1 MKSIT
6 KTAEELL
13 KRRGLL
19 KSQIISDENELKT
32 FKDASSGFLQK
43 LEIYRKEIEKAKE
56 NKESEEH
63 CKNILKDF
71 FNGGFEYN
79 CNTKGKIDLVIK
91 YKNEVK
97 AIVET
102 KNYDN
107 KNEMIK
113 DNDYYYKSFYQ
124 SVLYYYKAKKDL
136 NKDLSVEHVIITD
149 FYNLY
154 LFLRSDFEFISE
166 NKQIINFFNVRKI
179 DIDSKDFYNS
189 SKAIL
194 EKINREVVGYKINL
208 FEDEAETIYRFLSPY
223 NICSL
228 RVNNDFNIIS
238 NTFYREIIYMMGLEE
253 NKEGKLV
260 LNKIDNTLIKLT
272 MDILDED
279 LSGEE
284 KFEEALK
291 LNILWINRILFLKML
306 EAQLRVFR
314 NDNNLHI
321 LNPNEIVDYS
331 FLYTLFF
338 KVLAKSKERRITENK
353 ESEYYKHIP
362 YLNSSLFEET
372 EKEKTNTITKLN
384 NSLKMKIMTGSV
396 LYKDRDFDKKELT
409 FLEYILRF
417 LNCYIFNSGGNN
429 SDNSNINKNTIIKS
443 SVLGLVFE
451 RLNGY
456 KDGSHFTP
464 PAITMYMAKYSI
476 EKAIVGKFN
485 KYFEGSGF
493 KNIEEIKNYVDANI
507 HKIKDEVKYIID
519 SIKIIDPA
527 CGSGHFLVACL
538 NELIK
543 IKSYLHVLSPD
554 IKVDIFDDELVINY
568 TNGEEYKYNMENG
581 EINETKQNIQ
591 KTLFEAKKH
600 IINNQLY
607 GVDINPNSVN
617 ICRLRLWIELLKSS
631 YYTSKDYIDLA
642 ILPNLEF
649 KILPA
654 NSLIE
659 LEENDNGNNLKLSW
673 DRTEL
678 IKNMRDYF
686 NADFESKKEIRKN
699 VLKLLKEYS
708 EYNLK
713 LKDYNPFDMLKSY
726 DFFDSGIM
734 FGIDKF
740 DIVIMN
746 PPYFQLTGKHKYLNY
761 FEKGKTKVADIYQL
775 FMETALNKLLSE
787 NGIVSAVVSNKWMR
801 AGYGERTRAFL
812 YNNAYV
818 FEVIDLGAN
827 WFDSA
832 TVDTN
837 IITYTKCKEKQE
849 FIEAYKISKCE
860 NIEEEKKSFSN
871 WIASPSARND
881 DNGDD
886 ENNNGASAHCMQIA
900 DGRNDADNNVAVAHC
915 VETAKGRKGRFP
927 LTSMSSEKAHKGL
940 KPLVVKNS
948 DNSEMANFVFP
959 SKDYG
964 AWIILNKHEKN
975 ILAKVQKFKP
985 LKDWNIQIN
994 YGIKTGFN
1002 EAFIIDEETKN
1013 KLIKEDKKSAEI
1025 IKPLLRG
1032 RDIKRY
1038 SYDNK
1043 GLYLIN
1049 AHNGVKEKNISPI
1062 DINKYK
1068 AIKKHL
1074 DKFYSELEKRYDKGD
1089 TPYNLRNC
1097 AYLEDFEK
1105 PKIVWKEMGSLPA
1118 FTLDNKNYYA
1128 NDTCRILTGEYL
1140 HYLVAIFNSKCW
1152 DFIFKKFYA
1161 GGGLGDEGFR
1171 YKSEFMLDT
1180 TIPEVDKNILKEIE
1194 GLVDEILKIKS
1205 KNSNEDVSII
1215 EKEIDKIVYKLY
1227 NLNDGEIRLIERK

>member
-6 KTAEELL
+6 KEAKELL
-13 KRRGLL
+13 KRRDLL
-19 KSQIISDENELKT
+19 KSSIFSNLSNTEELNNL
-32 FKDASSGFLQK
+32 SEK
-43 LEIYRKEIEKAKE
+43 LEIYKNGIRKAKE
-56 NKESEEH
+56 DKESEEH

-71 FNGGFEYN
+71 LNGAFKYN
-79 CNTKGKIDLVIK
+79 CNTKGKIDLTIK
-91 YKNEVK
+91 YEGNIK
-97 AIVET
+97 AIIET

-107 KNEMIK
+107 KTEMIK

-124 SVLYYYKAKKDL
+124 SVLYYYQSRKNI
-136 NKDLSVEHVIITD
+136 NKDMTVEHIIITD
-149 FYNLY
+149 FENIY
-154 LFLRSDFEFISE
+154 LFLRSDFEYLTA
-166 NKQIINFFNVRKI
+166 NKQIINFFNVKKI
-179 DIDSKDFYNS
+179 DTNTKDFYNS

-208 FEDEAETIYRFLSPY
+208 FEDDAEIIFKFLSPY

-228 RVNNDFNIIS
+228 KTNNDFNIIS

-253 NKEGKLV
+253 TKDKKLV
-260 LNKIDNTLIKLT
+260 LNKVDNTLIKLT

-279 LSGEE
+279 LKGEE
-284 KFEEALK
+284 KFETALK
-291 LNILWINRILFLKML
+291 LNILWINRILFLKIL

-314 NDNNLHI
+314 DDNNLHI
-321 LNPNEIVDYS
+321 LNYNEIVDYS

-353 ESEYYKHIP
+353 ENEYYKHIP

-372 EKEKTNTITKLN
+372 EEEKINSITKLN
-384 NSLKMKIMTGSV
+384 NSLKMKIMSGSV
-396 LYKDRDFDKKELT
+396 LYKDRDFDKKELN

-417 LNCYIFNSGGNN
+417 LNCYIFNAINDS
-429 SDNSNINKNTIIKS
+429 SNINKNTIIKS
-443 SVLGLVFE
+443 SILGLVFE

-476 EKAIVGKFN
+476 EKSIVSKFN
-485 KYFEGSGF
+485 KFFKDANF
-493 KNIEEIKNYVDANI
+493 KNIDEIKIYVDANI
-507 HKIKDEVKYIID
+507 HKIKEQVKYILD
-519 SIKIIDPA
+519 SITIIDPA

-543 IKSYLHVLSPD
+543 IKSYLHVLSND
-554 IKVDIFDDELVINY
+554 IKVDIEDDELVINY
-568 TNGEEYKYNMENG
+568 INGAEYKYNMEGGNIS
-581 EINETKQNIQ
+581 EIKQKIQ
-591 KTLFEAKKH
+591 KILFEAKKH

-631 YYTSKDYIDLA
+631 YYLENNGADKYIDLE

-649 KILPA
+649 KVLSA

-659 LEENDNGNNLKLSW
+659 LEEKEGNNNLKLAY
-673 DRTEL
+673 DKTEL
-678 IKNMRDYF
+678 VKNMREYF
-686 NADFESKKEIRKN
+686 NADFETKKEIRKK

-708 EYNLK
+708 QYNTK

-726 DFFDSGIM
+726 DFFDSEIM
-734 FGIDKF
+734 FGIDSF

-746 PPYFQLTGKHKYLNY
+746 PPYFQLTGKHKYLHY
-761 FEKGKTKVADIYQL
+761 FEKGKNKTADIYQL
-775 FMETALNKLLSE
+775 FMETALNKLLSQI
-787 NGIVSAVVSNKWMR
+787 GVVSAVVSNKWMR
-801 AGYGERTRAFL
+801 AGYGERTREFL
-812 YNNAYV
+812 YNNCYV
-818 FEVIDLGAN
+818 FEIIDLGAN
-827 WFDSA
+827 WFESA

-837 IITYTKCKEKQE
+837 IITYAKDREKQE
-849 FIEAYKISKCE
+849 KIEAYKISKCE
-860 NIEEEKKSFSN
+860 NIELNKNEK
-871 WIASPSARND
+871 
-881 DNGDD
+881 DNF
-886 ENNNGASAHCMQIA
+886 IF
-900 DGRNDADNNVAVAHC
+900 
-915 VETAKGRKGRFP
+915 T
-927 LTSMSSEKAHKGL
+927 
-940 KPLVVKNS
+940 
-948 DNSEMANFVFP
+948 

-964 AWIILNKHEKN
+964 AWIILNKTEKD
-975 ILAKVQKFKP
+975 ILEKVKKFKP

-1013 KLIKEDKKSAEI
+1013 KLILEDKKSKEI

-1038 SYDNK
+1038 SYDFKN
-1043 GLYLIN
+1043 LYLIN
-1049 AHNGVKEKNISPI
+1049 THNGIKEKNILPI
-1062 DINKYK
+1062 DINKYS

-1074 DKFYSELEKRYDKGD
+1074 DKYYSDLEVRQDKGI

-1105 PKIVWKEMGSLPA
+1105 SKIVWKEMGSSPA

-1128 NDTCRILTGEYL
+1128 NDTCRIITGDNL

-1180 TIPEVDKNILKEIE
+1180 AIPEVDKKTEKEIINLVEKVIE
-1194 GLVDEILKIKS
+1194 GKKKGIDTREFEV
-1205 KNSNEDVSII
+1205 
-1215 EKEIDKIVYKLY
+1215 EIDKIVYELY
-1227 NLNDGEIRLIERK
+1227 NLNENEIKIIEGKD

>member
-6 KTAEELL
+6 KKAEELL
-13 KRRGLL
+13 KRRDLL
-19 KSQIISDENELKT
+19 KSSIISDENELEISLKT
-32 FKDASSGFLQK
+32 FKEK

-71 FNGGFEYN
+71 LSGGFKYN

-91 YKNEVK
+91 YKNETH
-97 AIVET
+97 AIIET

-124 SVLYYYKAKKDL
+124 SVLYYYKSRKDL
-136 NKDLSVEHVIITD
+136 NKDLSVKHIIITD

-154 LFLRSDFEFISE
+154 LFLRNDFEFIAE
-166 NKQIINFFNVRKI
+166 NKQIINFFNVKKI

-189 SKAIL
+189 SKTIL

-208 FEDEAETIYRFLSPY
+208 FEDNAELIYRFLSPY

-228 RVNNDFNIIS
+228 KSNNDFNIIS

-279 LSGEE
+279 LSREE

-314 NDNNLHI
+314 ADNNLHI
-321 LNPNEIVDYS
+321 LNPNEIVDYY
-331 FLYTLFF
+331 FLYVLFF
-338 KVLAKSKERRITENK
+338 NVLAKSKERRITENK

-372 EKEKTNTITKLN
+372 EKEKINSITKLN

-417 LNCYIFNSGGNN
+417 LNCYIFNS
-429 SDNSNINKNTIIKS
+429 DNADANINKNTIIKS

-476 EKAIVGKFN
+476 EKAILNKFN
-485 KYFEGSGF
+485 KYFEGSDF
-493 KNIEEIKNYVDANI
+493 KNIEEIKNWTDANI
-507 HKIKDEVKYIID
+507 HKIKDDVKYIID
-519 SIKIIDPA
+519 SISIIDPA

-543 IKSYLHVLSPD
+543 IKSYLHVLSAD
-554 IKVDIFDDELVINY
+554 IKVDISDDELVINY
-568 TNGEEYKYNMENG
+568 INGTEYKYNMENG
-581 EINETKQNIQ
+581 EINETKQKIQ

-631 YYTSKDYIDLA
+631 YYVEDANLGLNKEYIDLA
-642 ILPNLEF
+642 TLPNLEF

-659 LEENDNGNNLKLSW
+659 LEENDSNNNLKLSW

-686 NADFESKKEIRKN
+686 NADFNRKKEIRKT

-708 EYNLK
+708 EYNIK

-787 NGIVSAVVSNKWMR
+787 TGIVSAVVSNKWMR

-812 YNNAYV
+812 YNSAYV

-827 WFDSA
+827 WFESA

-837 IITYTKCKEKQE
+837 IITYTKGKEKQE
-849 FIEAYKISKCE
+849 FIEAYKISKCD
-860 NIEEEKKSFSN
+860 NIEKEKKIV
-871 WIASPSARND
+871 IASNKRELNVDCFGLRPRND
-881 DNGDD
+881 ESEQSN
-886 ENNNGASAHCMQIA
+886 
-900 DGRNDADNNVAVAHC
+900 NNVASAHC
-915 VETAKGRKGRFP
+915 VETTQGASHTEGGQSSRDADAKAA
-927 LTSMSSEKAHKGL
+927 LLSAN
-940 KPLVVKNS
+940 KN
-948 DNSEMANFVFP
+948 FIFP

-964 AWIILNKHEKN
+964 AWIILNNIEKD

-1013 KLIKEDKKSAEI
+1013 KLIAEDKKSAEI

-1038 SYDNK
+1038 SYDFKN
-1043 GLYLIN
+1043 LYLICTFPTLN
-1049 AHNGVKEKNISPI
+1049 LNISDYPAI
-1062 DINKYK
+1062 EKYLKSFGKRLEQSGEVGCRKKTTNKWFETQDIIAYYK
-1068 AIKKHL
+1068 
-1074 DKFYSELEKRYDKGD
+1074 
-1089 TPYNLRNC
+1089 
-1097 AYLEDFEK
+1097 DFEK
-1105 PKIVWKEMGSLPA
+1105 PKIVWASVGENEYSYIEKGIYL
-1118 FTLDNKNYYA
+1118 LDTNYFLVCD
-1128 NDTCRILTGEYL
+1128 NENILKYL
-1140 HYLVAIFNSKCW
+1140 IGIFNSKLFLFALSNK
-1152 DFIFKKFYA
+1152 DTPLGE
-1161 GGGLGDEGFR
+1161 GGAWR
-1171 YKSEFMLDT
+1171 HYKYNLENM
-1180 TIPEVDKNILKEIE
+1180 TIPEVDKKTEDKVVSLIE
-1194 GLVDEILKIKS
+1194 R
-1205 KNSNEDVSII
+1205 II
-1215 EKEIDKIVYKLY
+1215 EKKRSKVDSLE
-1227 NLNDGEIRLIERK
+1227 EER

>member
-6 KTAEELL
+6 KEAKELL
-13 KRRGLL
+13 KRRDLL
-19 KSQIISDENELKT
+19 KSSIFSNLSNTEELNNL
-32 FKDASSGFLQK
+32 SEK
-43 LEIYRKEIEKAKE
+43 LEIYKNGIKKAKE
-56 NKESEEH
+56 DKESEEH

-71 FNGGFEYN
+71 LNGAFKYN
-79 CNTKGKIDLVIK
+79 CNTKGKIDLTIK
-91 YKNEVK
+91 YEGNIK
-97 AIVET
+97 AIIET

-107 KNEMIK
+107 KTEMIK

-124 SVLYYYKAKKDL
+124 SVLYYYQSRKNI
-136 NKDLSVEHVIITD
+136 NKDMTVEHIIITD
-149 FYNLY
+149 FENIY
-154 LFLRSDFEFISE
+154 LFLRSDFEYLTA
-166 NKQIINFFNVRKI
+166 NKQIINFFNVKKI
-179 DIDSKDFYNS
+179 DTNTKDFYNS

-208 FEDEAETIYRFLSPY
+208 FEDDAEIIFKFLSPY

-228 RVNNDFNIIS
+228 KTNNDFNIIS

-253 NKEGKLV
+253 TKDKKLV
-260 LNKIDNTLIKLT
+260 LNKVDNTLIKLT

-279 LSGEE
+279 LKGEE
-284 KFEEALK
+284 KFETALK
-291 LNILWINRILFLKML
+291 LNILWINRILFLKIL

-314 NDNNLHI
+314 DDNNLHI
-321 LNPNEIVDYS
+321 LNYNEIVDYS

-353 ESEYYKHIP
+353 ENEYYKHIP

-372 EKEKTNTITKLN
+372 EEEKINSITKLN
-384 NSLKMKIMTGSV
+384 NSLKMKIMSGSV
-396 LYKDRDFDKKELT
+396 LYKDRDFDKKELN

-417 LNCYIFNSGGNN
+417 LNCYIFNAINDS
-429 SDNSNINKNTIIKS
+429 SNINKNTIIKS
-443 SVLGLVFE
+443 SILGLVFE

-476 EKAIVGKFN
+476 EKSIVNKFN
-485 KYFEGSGF
+485 KFFKDANF
-493 KNIEEIKNYVDANI
+493 KNIDEIKIYVDANI
-507 HKIKDEVKYIID
+507 HKIKEQVKYILD
-519 SIKIIDPA
+519 SITIIDPA

-543 IKSYLHVLSPD
+543 IKSYLHVLSND
-554 IKVDIFDDELVINY
+554 IKVDIEDDELVINY
-568 TNGEEYKYNMENG
+568 INGTEYKYNMEGGNIS
-581 EINETKQNIQ
+581 EIKQKIQ
-591 KTLFEAKKH
+591 KILFEAKKH

-631 YYTSKDYIDLA
+631 YYLENNGADKYIDLD

-649 KILPA
+649 KVLSA

-659 LEENDNGNNLKLSW
+659 LEEKEGNNNLKLAY
-673 DRTEL
+673 DKTEL
-678 IKNMRDYF
+678 VKNMREYF
-686 NADFESKKEIRKN
+686 NADFETKKEIRKK

-708 EYNLK
+708 QYNTK

-726 DFFDSGIM
+726 DFFDSEIM
-734 FGIDKF
+734 FGIDSF

-746 PPYFQLTGKHKYLNY
+746 PPYFQLTGKHKYLHY
-761 FEKGKTKVADIYQL
+761 FEKGKNKTADIYQL
-775 FMETALNKLLSE
+775 FMETALNKLLSQI
-787 NGIVSAVVSNKWMR
+787 GVVSAVVSNKWMR
-801 AGYGERTRAFL
+801 AGYGERTREFL
-812 YNNAYV
+812 YNNCYV
-818 FEVIDLGAN
+818 FEIIDLGAN
-827 WFDSA
+827 WFESA

-837 IITYTKCKEKQE
+837 IITYAKDREKQE
-849 FIEAYKISKCE
+849 KIEAYKISKCE
-860 NIEEEKKSFSN
+860 NIELNKNEK
-871 WIASPSARND
+871 
-881 DNGDD
+881 DNF
-886 ENNNGASAHCMQIA
+886 IF
-900 DGRNDADNNVAVAHC
+900 
-915 VETAKGRKGRFP
+915 T
-927 LTSMSSEKAHKGL
+927 
-940 KPLVVKNS
+940 
-948 DNSEMANFVFP
+948 

-964 AWIILNKHEKN
+964 AWIILNKTEKD
-975 ILAKVQKFKP
+975 ILEKVKKFKP
-985 LKDWNIQIN
+985 LKDWNINI
-994 YGIKTGFN
+994 YRGILTGFN

-1013 KLIKEDKKSAEI
+1013 KLILEDKKSKEI

-1038 SYDNK
+1038 SYDFKN
-1043 GLYLIN
+1043 LYLIN
-1049 AHNGVKEKNISPI
+1049 THNGIKEKNILPI
-1062 DINKYK
+1062 DINKYS

-1074 DKFYSELEKRYDKGD
+1074 DKYYSDLEVRQDKGI

-1105 PKIVWKEMGSLPA
+1105 SKIVWKEMGSSPA

-1128 NDTCRILTGEYL
+1128 NDTCRIITGDNL

-1180 TIPEVDKNILKEIE
+1180 TIPEIDKKTEKEIVNLVEKVIE
-1194 GLVDEILKIKS
+1194 G
-1205 KNSNEDVSII
+1205 KNKGIDTREF
-1215 EKEIDKIVYKLY
+1215 EEEIDKIVYGLY
-1227 NLNDGEIRLIERK
+1227 NLNENEIKIIEGKD

>member
-6 KTAEELL
+6 KSAEELL
-13 KRRGLL
+13 KRRDLL
-19 KSQIISDENELKT
+19 KSQIVSDENELKISLKT
-32 FKDASSGFLQK
+32 FKYK
-43 LEIYRKEIEKAKE
+43 LEIYRREIEKAKQ

-71 FNGGFEYN
+71 LSGGFEYN
-79 CNTKGKIDLVIK
+79 CNTRGKIDLVIK

-97 AIVET
+97 AIIET

-124 SVLYYYKAKKDL
+124 SVLYYYKSAKDL
-136 NKDLSVEHVIITD
+136 NKDFSVEHIIITD

-154 LFLRSDFEFISE
+154 LFLRSDFEFIAA
-166 NKQIINFFNVRKI
+166 NKQIINFFNVKKI

-189 SKAIL
+189 SKTIL

-208 FEDEAETIYRFLSPY
+208 FTDEAELIYRFLSPY

-228 RVNNDFNIIS
+228 KTNNDFNIIS

-260 LNKIDNTLIKLT
+260 LNKIENTLIKLT

-279 LSGEE
+279 SSAEE

-372 EKEKTNTITKLN
+372 EKEKINSITKLN
-384 NSLKMKIMTGSV
+384 NSLKMKIMSGSV

-417 LNCYIFNSGGNN
+417 LNCYIFNNDN
-429 SDNSNINKNTIIKS
+429 ANSNINKNTIIKS

-485 KYFEGSGF
+485 KYFENSDF

-507 HKIKDEVKYIID
+507 HKIKDDVKYIID
-519 SIKIIDPA
+519 SISVIDPA

-538 NELIK
+538 NEIIK
-543 IKSYLHVLSPD
+543 VKSYLHVLSPD

-568 TNGEEYKYNMENG
+568 INGTEYKYNMEDGNIS
-581 EINETKQNIQ
+581 EIKQNIQ
-591 KTLFEAKKH
+591 KILFEAKKH

-631 YYTSKDYIDLA
+631 YYVEKNYIDLA
-642 ILPNLEF
+642 TLPNLEF

-659 LEENDNGNNLKLSW
+659 LEETDNDNNLKLSW

-686 NADFESKKEIRKN
+686 NADFESKKEIRKA

-708 EYNLK
+708 EYNEK

-734 FGIDKF
+734 FGVDRF
-740 DIVIMN
+740 DIAIMN

-775 FMETALNKLLSE
+775 FMETALNKLISE

-812 YNNAYV
+812 YNNSYV

-827 WFDSA
+827 WFESA

-860 NIEEEKKSFSN
+860 NIEEEKKNVDCF
-871 WIASPSARND
+871 ATARND
-881 DNGDD
+881 
-886 ENNNGASAHCMQIA
+886 ELNNFI
-900 DGRNDADNNVAVAHC
+900 
-915 VETAKGRKGRFP
+915 
-927 LTSMSSEKAHKGL
+927 
-940 KPLVVKNS
+940 
-948 DNSEMANFVFP
+948 FP

-964 AWIILNKHEKN
+964 AWIILNKHEKD
-975 ILAKVQKFKP
+975 ILEKMKKFKP

-1002 EAFIIDEETKN
+1002 EAFIIDENTKN
-1013 KLIKEDKKSAEI
+1013 KLISEDKKSAEI

-1049 AHNGVKEKNISPI
+1049 AHNGIKEKNISPI

-1074 DKFYSELEKRYDKGD
+1074 DKFYFELEKRYDKGD

-1097 AYLEDFEK
+1097 AYLELFENINIAWQRITDK
-1105 PKIVWKEMGSLPA
+1105 NKFVISEKGLYILDSMA
-1118 FTLDNKNYYA
+1118 F
-1128 NDTCRILTGEYL
+1128 I
-1140 HYLVAIFNSKCW
+1140 
-1152 DFIFKKFYA
+1152 
-1161 GGGLGDEGFR
+1161 GGLKSKQEAYYILAILNSNLTYFWIKYNVHEYGDAGFR
-1171 YKSEFMLDT
+1171 LSNQYVEVIP
-1180 TIPEVDKNILKEIE
+1180 IPEVDKKTEIKIV
-1194 GLVDEILKIKS
+1194 GLVDKVIEGKKNNIDTKELEEEIDRIVYGLYGLTEEEIK
-1205 KNSNEDVSII
+1205 II
-1215 EKEIDKIVYKLY
+1215 EGKD
-1227 NLNDGEIRLIERK
+1227 LI

>member
-1 MKSIT
+1 MTVRFRSPAYNHYRMKSIT
-6 KTAEELL
+6 KEAKELL
-13 KRRGLL
+13 KRRDLL
-19 KSQIISDENELKT
+19 KSSIFSNLSNTEELNNL
-32 FKDASSGFLQK
+32 SEK
-43 LEIYRKEIEKAKE
+43 LEIYKNGIRKAKE
-56 NKESEEH
+56 DKESEEH

-71 FNGGFEYN
+71 LNGAFKYN
-79 CNTKGKIDLVIK
+79 CNTKGKIDLTIK
-91 YKNEVK
+91 YEGDIK
-97 AIVET
+97 AIIET

-107 KNEMIK
+107 KTEMIK

-124 SVLYYYKAKKDL
+124 SVLYYYQSRKNI
-136 NKDLSVEHVIITD
+136 NKDMTVEHIIITD
-149 FYNLY
+149 FENIY
-154 LFLRSDFEFISE
+154 LFLRSDFEYLTA
-166 NKQIINFFNVRKI
+166 NKQIINFFNVKKI
-179 DIDSKDFYNS
+179 DTNTKDFYNS

-208 FEDEAETIYRFLSPY
+208 FEDDAEIIFKFLSPY

-228 RVNNDFNIIS
+228 KTNNDFNIIS

-253 NKEGKLV
+253 TKDKKLV
-260 LNKIDNTLIKLT
+260 LNKVDNTLIKLT

-279 LSGEE
+279 LKGEE
-284 KFEEALK
+284 KFETALK
-291 LNILWINRILFLKML
+291 LNILWINRILFLKIL

-314 NDNNLHI
+314 DDNNLHI
-321 LNPNEIVDYS
+321 LNYNEIVDYS

-353 ESEYYKHIP
+353 ENEYYKHIP

-372 EKEKTNTITKLN
+372 EEEKINSITKLN
-384 NSLKMKIMTGSV
+384 NSLKMKIMSGSV
-396 LYKDRDFDKKELT
+396 LYKDRDFDKKELN

-417 LNCYIFNSGGNN
+417 LNCYIFNAINDS
-429 SDNSNINKNTIIKS
+429 SNINKNTIIKS
-443 SVLGLVFE
+443 SILGLVFE

-476 EKAIVGKFN
+476 EKSIVSKFN
-485 KYFEGSGF
+485 KFFKDANF
-493 KNIEEIKNYVDANI
+493 KNIDEIKIYVDANI
-507 HKIKDEVKYIID
+507 HKIKEQVKYILD
-519 SIKIIDPA
+519 SITIIDPA

-543 IKSYLHVLSPD
+543 IKSYLHVLSND
-554 IKVDIFDDELVINY
+554 IKVDIEDDELVINY
-568 TNGEEYKYNMENG
+568 INGTEYKYNMEGGNIS
-581 EINETKQNIQ
+581 EIKQKIQ
-591 KTLFEAKKH
+591 KILFEAKKH

-631 YYTSKDYIDLA
+631 YYLENNGADKYIDLE

-649 KILPA
+649 KVLSA

-659 LEENDNGNNLKLSW
+659 LEEKEGNNNLKLAY
-673 DRTEL
+673 DKTEL
-678 IKNMRDYF
+678 VKNMREYF
-686 NADFESKKEIRKN
+686 NADFETKKEIRKK

-708 EYNLK
+708 QYNTK

-726 DFFDSGIM
+726 DFFDSEIM
-734 FGIDKF
+734 FGTDSF

-746 PPYFQLTGKHKYLNY
+746 PPYFQLTGKHKYLHY
-761 FEKGKTKVADIYQL
+761 FEKGKNKTADIYQL
-775 FMETALNKLLSE
+775 FMETALNKLLSQI
-787 NGIVSAVVSNKWMR
+787 GVVSAVVSNKWMR
-801 AGYGERTRAFL
+801 AGYGERTREFL
-812 YNNAYV
+812 YNNCYV
-818 FEVIDLGAN
+818 FEIIDLGAN
-827 WFDSA
+827 WFESA

-837 IITYTKCKEKQE
+837 IITYAKDREKQE
-849 FIEAYKISKCE
+849 KIEAYKISKCE
-860 NIEEEKKSFSN
+860 NIELNKNEK
-871 WIASPSARND
+871 
-881 DNGDD
+881 DNF
-886 ENNNGASAHCMQIA
+886 IF
-900 DGRNDADNNVAVAHC
+900 
-915 VETAKGRKGRFP
+915 T
-927 LTSMSSEKAHKGL
+927 
-940 KPLVVKNS
+940 
-948 DNSEMANFVFP
+948 

-964 AWIILNKHEKN
+964 AWIILNKTEKD
-975 ILAKVQKFKP
+975 ILEKVKKFKP
-985 LKDWNIQIN
+985 LKNWNIQIN

-1013 KLIKEDKKSAEI
+1013 KLILEDKKSKEI

-1038 SYDNK
+1038 SYDFKN
-1043 GLYLIN
+1043 LYLIN
-1049 AHNGVKEKNISPI
+1049 THNGIKEKNILPI
-1062 DINKYK
+1062 DINKYS

-1074 DKFYSELEKRYDKGD
+1074 DKYYSDLEVRQDKGI

-1105 PKIVWKEMGSLPA
+1105 SKIVWKEMGSSPA

-1128 NDTCRILTGEYL
+1128 NDTCRIITGDNL

-1180 TIPEVDKNILKEIE
+1180 AIPEIDKKTEKEIVN
-1194 GLVDEILKIKS
+1194 LV
-1205 KNSNEDVSII
+1205 
-1215 EKEIDKIVYKLY
+1215 EKVIGGKKKGIDTREFEEEIDKIVYGLY
-1227 NLNDGEIRLIERK
+1227 NLSSEEIKIIEKG

>member
-6 KTAEELL
+6 KKAEELL
-13 KRRGLL
+13 KRRDLL
-19 KSQIISDENELKT
+19 KSSIIADENELEISLKT
-32 FKDASSGFLQK
+32 FKEK

-71 FNGGFEYN
+71 LSGGFKYN

-91 YKNEVK
+91 YKNETH
-97 AIVET
+97 AIIET

-124 SVLYYYKAKKDL
+124 SVLYYYKSRKDL
-136 NKDLSVEHVIITD
+136 NKDLSVKHIIITD

-154 LFLRSDFEFISE
+154 LFLRNDFEFIAE
-166 NKQIINFFNVRKI
+166 NKQIINFFNVKKI

-189 SKAIL
+189 SKTIL

-208 FEDEAETIYRFLSPY
+208 FEDDAELIYRFLSPY

-228 RVNNDFNIIS
+228 KANNDFNIIS

-279 LSGEE
+279 LSREE

-314 NDNNLHI
+314 ADNNLHI

-331 FLYTLFF
+331 FLYVLFF

-372 EKEKTNTITKLN
+372 EKEKINSITKLN

-417 LNCYIFNSGGNN
+417 LNCYIFNS
-429 SDNSNINKNTIIKS
+429 DNADANINKNTIIKS

-476 EKAIVGKFN
+476 EKAIVNKFN
-485 KYFEGSGF
+485 KYFEGSEF
-493 KNIEEIKNYVDANI
+493 KNIEEIKNWTDANI
-507 HKIKDEVKYIID
+507 HKIKDDVKYIID
-519 SIKIIDPA
+519 SISIIDPA

-543 IKSYLHVLSPD
+543 IKSYLHVLSAD
-554 IKVDIFDDELVINY
+554 IKVDISDDELVINY
-568 TNGEEYKYNMENG
+568 INGTEYKYNMENG
-581 EINETKQNIQ
+581 EINETKQKIQ

-631 YYTSKDYIDLA
+631 YYVEDSNLGLNKEYIDLA
-642 ILPNLEF
+642 TLPNLEF

-659 LEENDNGNNLKLSW
+659 LEENDSDNNLKLSW

-686 NADFESKKEIRKN
+686 NADFNRKKEIRKT
-699 VLKLLKEYS
+699 VLELLKEYS
-708 EYNLK
+708 EYNIK

-740 DIVIMN
+740 DIVIGN
-746 PPYFQLTGKHKYLNY
+746 PPYGVRLTKDIQREYEKIYGKVPDIQIQYWFMLLAERLIKPDGFINYIIPNSIMFNVLAEAFRKRLLDNKY
-761 FEKGKTKVADIYQL
+761 
-775 FMETALNKLLSE
+775 
-787 NGIVSAVVSNKWMR
+787 IVSLIDCSPFNI
-801 AGYGERTRAFL
+801 
-812 YNNAYV
+812 
-818 FEVIDLGAN
+818 FEHAKVRN
-827 WFDSA
+827 
-832 TVDTN
+832 V
-837 IITYTKCKEKQE
+837 IITMSKIENDKIEYIPCKNV
-849 FIEAYKISKCE
+849 E
-860 NIEEEKKSFSN
+860 NIESLLNKKIELLDINTLYTFIRN
-871 WIASPSARND
+871 WSLIYLKPK
-881 DNGDD
+881 
-886 ENNNGASAHCMQIA
+886 ENLNI
-900 DGRNDADNNVAVAHC
+900 V
-915 VETAKGRKGRFP
+915 KKI
-927 LTSMSSEKAHKGL
+927 SENKKVVNLENYYKGL
-940 KPLVVKNS
+940 ISQGLIAYDKYRGQSEEVIKSRKFHSNKKINENYKKWLYGEDITRYSVKWNGKEYFNYCKEVANPRQPFFFNS
-948 DNSEMANFVFP
+948 KRILIREITNPSIFAAYTEEEMYHDPSIIVISENKNMEEHLLFLLGLLNS
-959 SKDYG
+959 
-964 AWIILNKHEKN
+964 
-975 ILAKVQKFKP
+975 
-985 LKDWNIQIN
+985 
-994 YGIKTGFN
+994 
-1002 EAFIIDEETKN
+1002 
-1013 KLIKEDKKSAEI
+1013 KLITFYHFNSSPKSSKGI
-1025 IKPLLRG
+1025 FPKLLID
-1032 RDIKRY
+1032 DIKRLPIIDADKETI
-1038 SYDNK
+1038 SK
-1043 GLYLIN
+1043 IN
-1049 AHNGVKEKNISPI
+1049 ELVKSILSK
-1062 DINKYK
+1062 K
-1068 AIKKHL
+1068 AK
-1074 DKFYSELEKRYDKGD
+1074 
-1089 TPYNLRNC
+1089 
-1097 AYLEDFEK
+1097 
-1105 PKIVWKEMGSLPA
+1105 
-1118 FTLDNKNYYA
+1118 
-1128 NDTCRILTGEYL
+1128 
-1140 HYLVAIFNSKCW
+1140 
-1152 DFIFKKFYA
+1152 
-1161 GGGLGDEGFR
+1161 
-1171 YKSEFMLDT
+1171 
-1180 TIPEVDKNILKEIE
+1180 
-1194 GLVDEILKIKS
+1194 
-1205 KNSNEDVSII
+1205 NEDTNSMQ
-1215 EKEIDKIVYKLY
+1215 KEIDKIIYELY
-1227 NLNDGEIRLIERK
+1227 NLNDKEIKIIEK

>member
-6 KTAEELL
+6 KKAEELL
-13 KRRGLL
+13 KRRDLL
-19 KSQIISDENELKT
+19 KSSIVADENELEISLKT
-32 FKDASSGFLQK
+32 FKEK
-43 LEIYRKEIEKAKE
+43 LETYRKEIEKAKE

-71 FNGGFEYN
+71 LSGGFKYN

-91 YKNEVK
+91 YKNETH
-97 AIVET
+97 AIIET

-124 SVLYYYKAKKDL
+124 SVLYYYKSRKDL
-136 NKDLSVEHVIITD
+136 NKDLSVKHIIITD

-154 LFLRSDFEFISE
+154 LFLRNDFEFIAE
-166 NKQIINFFNVRKI
+166 NKQIINFFNVKKI

-189 SKAIL
+189 SKTIL

-208 FEDEAETIYRFLSPY
+208 FEDNAELIYRFLSPY

-228 RVNNDFNIIS
+228 KANNDFNIIS

-279 LSGEE
+279 LSREE

-314 NDNNLHI
+314 ADNNLHI

-331 FLYTLFF
+331 FLYVLFF

-372 EKEKTNTITKLN
+372 EKEKINSITKLN

-417 LNCYIFNSGGNN
+417 LNCYIFNS
-429 SDNSNINKNTIIKS
+429 DNADANINKNTIIKS

-476 EKAIVGKFN
+476 EKAILNKFN
-485 KYFEGSGF
+485 KYFEGSDF
-493 KNIEEIKNYVDANI
+493 KNIEEIKNWTDANI
-507 HKIKDEVKYIID
+507 HKIKDDVKYIID
-519 SIKIIDPA
+519 SISIIDPA

-543 IKSYLHVLSPD
+543 IKSYLHVLSAD

-568 TNGEEYKYNMENG
+568 INGTEYKYNMENG
-581 EINETKQNIQ
+581 EINETKQKIQ

-631 YYTSKDYIDLA
+631 YYVEDANLGLNKEYIDLA
-642 ILPNLEF
+642 TLPNLEF

-659 LEENDNGNNLKLSW
+659 LEENDSDNNLKLSW

-686 NADFESKKEIRKN
+686 NADFNRKKEIRKT
-699 VLKLLKEYS
+699 VLELLKEYS
-708 EYNLK
+708 EYNIK

-746 PPYFQLTGKHKYLNY
+746 PPYFQLTGKHKYLHY

-787 NGIVSAVVSNKWMR
+787 TGIVSAVVSNKWMR

-812 YNNAYV
+812 YNSAYV

-827 WFDSA
+827 WFESA

-837 IITYTKCKEKQE
+837 IITYTKGKEKQE
-849 FIEAYKISKCE
+849 FIEAYKISKCD
-860 NIEEEKKSFSN
+860 NIEEEKKSFN
-871 WIASPSARND
+871 NNLDYFARN
-881 DNGDD
+881 NKSKQS
-886 ENNNGASAHCMQIA
+886 NNNVASAHCV
-900 DGRNDADNNVAVAHC
+900 NN
-915 VETAKGRKGRFP
+915 
-927 LTSMSSEKAHKGL
+927 SEKVSKGFAIGVPL
-940 KPLVVKNS
+940 GKPLVIENS
-948 DNSEMANFVFP
+948 DYFENKNFIFP

-964 AWIILNKHEKN
+964 AWIILNKIEKD

-1013 KLIKEDKKSAEI
+1013 KLTAEDKKSAEI

-1038 SYDNK
+1038 SYENN

-1049 AHNGVKEKNISPI
+1049 THNGIKEKNILPI

-1068 AIKKHL
+1068 AIKKYL
-1074 DKFYSELEKRYDKGD
+1074 DKFYSDLEKRYDKGD

-1105 PKIVWKEMGSLPA
+1105 TKIVWASVGENEYSYIEKGIYL
-1118 FTLDNKNYYA
+1118 LDTNYFLVCD
-1128 NDTCRILTGEYL
+1128 NESILKYL
-1140 HYLVAIFNSKCW
+1140 IGIFNSKLFLFALSYK
-1152 DFIFKKFYA
+1152 DTPLGE
-1161 GGGLGDEGFR
+1161 GGAWR
-1171 YKSEFMLDT
+1171 HYKYNLENM
-1180 TIPEVDKNILKEIE
+1180 TIPEVDKKTE
-1194 GLVDEILKIKS
+1194 DKIKDLV
-1205 KNSNEDVSII
+1205 ERII
-1215 EKEIDKIVYKLY
+1215 EKKRSKVDSLAEEREIDRVVYGLY
-1227 NLNDGEIRLIERK
+1227 NLEDEEIKIIEGE